1 MMRIPLRWIVAA
13 GALAAVFVGMG
24 SSHAQ
29 QTIHVGWTIPAEES
43 KYWMMRRPA
52 EFPDIGK
59 TYNIEWTQFQGT
71 APMTQALAAGALDC
85 ATQAPLSLANG
96 VVGGNLKAYIV
107 AQHVYEK
114 PGGFSV
120 YWAVKD
126 DSPIKTIADLKGK
139 TVGINVIG
147 GGTYG
152 PFAMLLEKNGVDPA
166 KDIKLVEVGFAVSED
181 ALRQGRVDAVNM
193 NQPFA
198 ARAEAKGGTR
208 KLFSLSEAMPNI
220 VHILEACRA
229 DFVDKNPDLVR
240 AYVRDI
246 TSGHEKGAGRSRR
259 NAQGRLRSAE
269 GAGRRC
275 WTPICSRTMIS
286 AGIPAPR
293 RISMR
298 SRRCSTSTPRRECCR
313 RWTSRSSST
322 RRSWHRYSKQS
333 SLRAQRSNP
342 VRWIQGGIASSL
354 SSPQ

>member
-1 MMRIPLRWIVAA
+1 MQMVSKWVVAA
-13 GALAAVFVGMG
+13 GAAVSLFA
-24 SSHAQ
+24 SLSASQAQ
-29 QTIHVGWTIPAEES
+29 QTIRVGWTIPAEES
-43 KYWMMRRPA
+43 KYWMMRRPDQ
-52 EFPDIGK
+52 FPDLGK
-59 TYNIEWTQFQGT
+59 AYKVEWTQFQGT

-107 AQHVYEK
+107 AQHVFEK

-139 TVGINVIG
+139 TVGISVIG
-147 GGTYG
+147 GGTQG
-152 PFAMLLEKNGVDPA
+152 PFNMLLKQNGVDPA

-229 DFVDKNPDLVR
+229 DFVDKYPDIVK
-240 AYVRDI
+240 AYVHDI
-246 TSGHEKGAGRSRR
+246 TLGMKKALANREETLKVVSEQLKAPIAVLETYLLKENDFGRDPGAAPNFPAIQKMLDIYAETGMLPKLDV
-259 NAQGRLRSAE
+259 AQFKHP
-269 GAGRRC
+269 
-275 WTPICSRTMIS
+275 TIV
-286 AGIPAPR
+286 APL
-293 RISMR
+293 
-298 SRRCSTSTPRRECCR
+298 
-313 RWTSRSSST
+313 
-322 RRSWHRYSKQS
+322 Q
-333 SLRAQRSNP
+333 
-342 VRWIQGGIASSL
+342 
-354 SSPQ
+354 

>member
-1 MMRIPLRWIVAA
+1 MRMPSKWLLARRLLARWLVAMGAVAA
-13 GALAAVFVGMG
+13 IFVGN
-24 SSHAQ
+24 SAVAQ
-29 QTIHVGWTIPAEES
+29 QTIRVGWTIPAEES

-52 EFPDIGK
+52 EFPDLGK

-107 AQHVYEK
+107 AQHVFEK

-152 PFAMLLEKNGVDPA
+152 PFAMLLQKNGVDPK
-166 KDIKLVEVGFAVSED
+166 KDIKLVEVGFAVSEE

-208 KLFSLSEAMPNI
+208 KLFSLSEAMPYI

-229 DFVDKNPDLVR
+229 DFVDKNPDLVK

-246 TSGHEKGAGRSRR
+246 TSGMKKALANREETLKVVSEVLKAPIPVLDTYLLKDNDFARDPGAAPNFDAIQKMFDIYAATGMLPKIDV
-259 NAQGRLRSAE
+259 AQFKH
-269 GAGRRC
+269 
-275 WTPICSRTMIS
+275 P
-286 AGIPAPR
+286 GIVAPL
-293 RISMR
+293 
-298 SRRCSTSTPRRECCR
+298 
-313 RWTSRSSST
+313 
-322 RRSWHRYSKQS
+322 Q
-333 SLRAQRSNP
+333 
-342 VRWIQGGIASSL
+342 
-354 SSPQ
+354 